1 MKLLFIGLLWG
12 QENTTLFWSK
22 LNPYGGISFQAV
34 DIAFAGQPV
43 FSNPP
48 PYTGLLVGAHY
59 PYTSSKDERFSF
71 GPASH
76 LCISLQ
82 LTGGLRTQYLIQ
94 VPLVAEVRYGARAT
108 RFNEQHVGIA
118 LASGLNFVN
127 FQLLYITNSGI
138 TGKINQVFV
147 SPVVSA
153 EVIFNP
159 TRSNATGVRFHVTPL
174 RVRRNTKFVNFIDPI
189 PIDYLNWAFTVLYYF
204 GG

>member
-1 MKLLFIGLLWG
+1 MKALLIGLLWA
-12 QENTTLFWSK
+12 QDNTTSFWGK

-34 DIAFAGQPV
+34 DIAFAGQPL

-59 PYTSSKDERFSF
+59 SYTSSKDERFSF

-76 LCISLQ
+76 VCLSLQ
-82 LTGGLRTQYLIQ
+82 LSGGLRTQYLIQ
-94 VPLVAEVRYGARAT
+94 VPAVLEVRYGARAT

-118 LASGLNFVN
+118 LAGGLNFVN
-127 FQLLYITNSGI
+127 FQLLYLTASGI
-138 TGKINQVFV
+138 TGRINEVLL

-153 EVIFNP
+153 EVIVNP
-159 TRSNATGVRFHVTPL
+159 TRSSATGIRFHVTPL
-174 RVRRNTKFVNFIDPI
+174 RVRRNTKLVDSIDPI
-189 PIDYLNWAFTVLYYF
+189 PLDYLNWAFTILYYF